1 MEGRLS
7 VVEIQERPGES
18 SGRDRPAPWVTA
30 PVVPFESDQRSGTF
44 AVRRIGTAPIIL
56 LAGLLG
62 LVLVIVG
69 LALCAE
75 NWTRGNPW
83 TPRLLMLVAAS
94 WSSTV
99 LAMGV
104 GLWWWW
110 RAPANPTGWLLYL
123 AGVGQCF
130 FVISRSWPSSWAQ
143 LVGLLSFLQL
153 PCLALIV
160 FG

>member
-7 VVEIQERPGES
+7 VVEVHERPRES
-18 SGRDRPAPWVTA
+18 SGSEGRASRARTPSMP
-30 PVVPFESDQRSGTF
+30 SDSSQRSGTF
-44 AVRRIGTAPIIL
+44 AVRHIGTAPIIL

-69 LALCAE
+69 GILCAK

-123 AGVGQCF
+123 AGVSECS
-130 FVISRSWPSSWAQ
+130 FVISRSWPSAWAQ
-143 LVGLLSFLQL
+143 LVGLLSFFS
-153 PCLALIV
+153 CLASR
-160 FG
+160 

>member
-62 LVLVIVG
+62 LVLVM
-69 LALCAE
+69 LAWLCA
-75 NWTRGNPW
+75 
-83 TPRLLMLVAAS
+83 PRTGPAAIP
-94 WSSTV
+94 
-99 LAMGV
+99 
-104 GLWWWW
+104 GL
-110 RAPANPTGWLLYL
+110 PD
-123 AGVGQCF
+123 C
-130 FVISRSWPSSWAQ
+130 
-143 LVGLLSFLQL
+143 
-153 PCLALIV
+153 
-160 FG
+160 